1 MNKFIVA
8 TYNGEMMI
16 TADTCEIIDGNLV
29 FIKDGDVMG
38 VWKEWEF
45 VCLYEEPKLKVVK

>member
-8 TYNGEMMI
+8 VYEGEMI
-16 TADTCEIIDGNLV
+16 VTADTCEVIDGDLV
-29 FIKDGDVMG
+29 FVMDGAVMG

>member
-8 TYNGEMMI
+8 ICDCEMI
-16 TADTCEIIDGNLV
+16 VTADTCEIIDGNLV
-29 FIKDGDVMG
+29 FVREGDVMG
-38 VWKEWEF
+38 VWREWDF

>member
-16 TADTCEIIDGNLV
+16 TADTCELIDGNLV
-29 FIKDGDVMG
+29 FVREGDVMG
-38 VWKEWEF
+38 VWREWDF
-45 VCLYEEPKLKVVK
+45 ACAYEEPKLKVVK

>member
-8 TYNGEMMI
+8 TYNGEMI
-16 TADTCEIIDGNLV
+16 VTADTCEIIDGNLV